1 MKVSCIF
8 TLNELKKIVPSL
20 EIEHFKSD
28 NPKVKEALNKLFF
41 NLGCTLPNKIEID
54 EGLVTLNRFGCIDD
68 SPRITVS
75 ERQDENWIKTR
86 FASHQ
91 VRCLTDDVSM
101 MREMDGITIERACDV
116 CNGIEFFQG

>member
-8 TLNELKKIVPSL
+8 TLNELKKITPSL

-28 NPKVKEALNKLFF
+28 NSKVKEALKKLFW
-41 NLGCTLPNKIEID
+41 NLGCTLPDKVDID

-68 SPRITVS
+68 SPRITVN
-75 ERQDENWIKTR
+75 ERQDIVWLKTR

-101 MREMDGITIERACDV
+101 MREMDGITNQRSFDV
-116 CNGIEFFQG
+116 CNGIELV

>member
-8 TLNELKKIVPSL
+8 TLNELKKVVPSIT
-20 EIEHFKSD
+20 IEHFKSD

-41 NLGCTLPNKIEID
+41 NLGCTLPDKVEID
-54 EGLVTLNRFGCIDD
+54 EGLVTLNRFKEEDD
-68 SPRITVS
+68 SPRITVN
-75 ERQDENWIKTR
+75 EREDENWVKTR

-101 MREMDGITIERACDV
+101 MREMDGITNQRSFDV
-116 CNGIEFFQG
+116 SVGVELV

>member
-8 TLNELKKIVPSL
+8 TLNELKKITPSL

-28 NPKVKEALNKLFF
+28 NPKVKEALKKLFW
-41 NLGCTLPNKIEID
+41 NLGCTLPDKVEID
-54 EGLVTLNRFGCIDD
+54 EGLVTLNRLGEQDD
-68 SPRITVS
+68 SPRIS
-75 ERQDENWIKTR
+75 CFERSDSNWVKTR

-101 MREMDGITIERACDV
+101 MRELDQKMNQRSFDITTGTELV
-116 CNGIEFFQG
+116 

>member
-41 NLGCTLPNKIEID
+41 NLGCTLPDKVEID
-54 EGLVTLNRFGCIDD
+54 EGLLTINRFGCIDD
-68 SPRITVS
+68 SPRITVF
-75 ERQDENWIKTR
+75 ERSDVAYLKSKY
-86 FASHQ
+86 ASHK
-91 VRCLTDDVSM
+91 VKIATNDVELMRDIDGLTNQRSFDVVNS
-101 MREMDGITIERACDV
+101 IELS
-116 CNGIEFFQG
+116 

>member
-8 TLNELKKIVPSL
+8 TLNELKKIVPSIT
-20 EIEHFKSD
+20 IEHFKSD

-41 NLGCTLPNKIEID
+41 NLGCTLPDKIVID

-68 SPRITVS
+68 SPRITAH
-75 ERQDENWIKTR
+75 ERSDSNWIKTR

-101 MREMDGITIERACDV
+101 MREMDGITNQRSFDV
-116 CNGIEFFQG
+116 CNGIELV

>member
-28 NPKVKEALNKLFF
+28 NPKVKEALNKLFW
-41 NLGCTLPNKIEID
+41 NLGCTLPNKVEID
-54 EGLVTLNRFGCIDD
+54 EGLVTLNKFGEQDD
-68 SPRITVS
+68 SPRIS
-75 ERQDENWIKTR
+75 CFERSDSNWLKTR

-91 VRCLTDDVSM
+91 VRCLTDDVGM
-101 MREMDGITIERACDV
+101 MRELDSISNARSYAVTTGVELV
-116 CNGIEFFQG
+116 